1 MLDTNTVSYIVKGKS
16 RAARAK
22 LMGLAL
28 DEVACISAITEA
40 EVRYRLA
47 KSASA
52 PDLRSAMDGFLTKIQ
67 ILAWGHEEAVVYGEL
82 RAQQERA
89 GKTLGN
95 LDLLIAAHA
104 IAAGAVL
111 VTSDTAFSHVP
122 DLRGIENWATD
133 L

>member
-28 DEVACISAITEA
+28 NEVACISAITEA

-52 PDLRSAMDGFLTKIQ
+52 PEKKI
-67 ILAWGHEEAVVYGEL
+67 LY
-82 RAQQERA
+82 ER
-89 GKTLGN
+89 
-95 LDLLIAAHA
+95 
-104 IAAGAVL
+104 
-111 VTSDTAFSHVP
+111 F
-122 DLRGIENWATD
+122 
-133 L
+133 